1 MNVTIPMGVR
11 FRRLVSDIKAKYFF
25 AGEKSLSDS
34 GQALVLH
41 LKNLYRGSEAASDM
55 AKEMVNDIMKDNNL
69 TDRRPAIWGLF
80 LYLYSVG
87 AIDEIE
93 LGKLALL
100 DEE

>member
-1 MNVTIPMGVR
+1 
-11 FRRLVSDIKAKYFF
+11 
-25 AGEKSLSDS
+25 
-34 GQALVLH
+34 

-55 AKEMVNDIMKDNNL
+55 AKEMVNDIMKDNDL

-87 AIDEIE
+87 AVDEIE